1 MRLEEVA
8 RTPLG
13 AASAAGRL
21 REGALELRVLAAD
34 DLRRALDMPGAIAAM
49 EEAFGRLSA
58 GRATVPT
65 RVQVRTE
72 RGTTLAMAGSLE
84 EAGLAAKLVSVFPEN
99 RAEGLPALH
108 GLVVVLDPLTGVPR
122 AVMEGT
128 WLTALRTGAA
138 SGLAT
143 RLLADEG
150 ASVLTIFGAGAQAGM
165 QLEGVRAVRELREV
179 RIVSRT
185 RASAERFA
193 AEAGAR
199 MPRGVEA
206 RAVEDRRE
214 ALRGAHLVAAATTSR
229 TPVFDGR
236 HLETG
241 AHVNG
246 VGSFTPEMQE
256 VDATTVRRA
265 RVVVDFREAALAEA
279 GDLLVPMRQG
289 LIGPEHIDAELG
301 EIVNGAKPRGRAG
314 HEVTFFK
321 SVGVAAQDVAVA
333 ALALEAAEAE
343 GLGILVDL

>member
-1 MRLEEVA
+1 M
-8 RTPLG
+8 
-13 AASAAGRL
+13 
-21 REGALELRVLAAD
+21 LAAA
-34 DLRRALDMPGAIAAM
+34 DLRKALDMGAAIGAM
-49 EEAFGRLSA
+49 EVAFGRLSA

-65 RVQVRTE
+65 RLQLRTE
-72 RGTTLAMAGSLE
+72 RGTTLAMAGSLG
-84 EAGLAAKLVSVFPEN
+84 EAGLAAKVVSVFPEN
-99 RAEGLPALH
+99 RARGLPALH
-108 GLVVVLDPLTGVPR
+108 GLVVVLDPESGVPR
-122 AVMEGT
+122 AAMDGT

-150 ASVLTIFGAGAQAGM
+150 ASVLTIFGAGAQARM
-165 QLEGVRAVRELREV
+165 QLEGVRAVRRIQEV

-193 AEAGAR
+193 AEAGAG
-199 MPRGVEA
+199 MPRGTEV
-206 RAVEDRRE
+206 RAVEDRRA
-214 ALRGAHLVAAATTSR
+214 ALRGAHLVVTATTSR
-229 TPVFDGR
+229 RPVFDGR

-265 RVVVDFREAALAEA
+265 RVVVDSREAALAEA

-289 LIGPEHIDAELG
+289 LIGPEQIDAELG
-301 EIVNGAKPRGRAG
+301 EIVNGEKPPGRAG
-314 HEVTFFK
+314 REVTFFK

-333 ALALEAAEAE
+333 ARALEAAEAE
-343 GLGILVDL
+343 GLGTIVDL